1 MQLKR
6 LRRIR
11 LSVAGMFLL
20 SGFSAGLISAQ
31 NDQSLNPATTCYST
45 RGMTQISSAEPLGA
59 GRLTITAQG
68 AWYQQ
73 QRTFSNAPDSAAN
86 IITGIGSMSFGINSY
101 IDIFGAIAG
110 FGTTKYTNSIDDK
123 NGLGT
128 VSGGIQGS
136 LPLPQ
141 TSPLRLGMQCVI
153 FAGTSANQINNNNAD
168 GYNYFETR
176 TDYDFMGKLLQSFL
190 IGNSRHGLKL
200 HANEGFVFSVEN
212 GKGNVFTLGGGIQWL
227 VYSPVMFGLE
237 VNSRTFL
244 DNINVKTDPLWV
256 TPSILIRT
264 PYYFNFYAAGDISLS
279 EDRAVPDNTRAL
291 EPYRLLAGISFSFDL
306 LASKRKEAA
315 ERQRKEAAEKQELKD
330 KTCRLQHIADS
341 LAEKTK
347 EDSVSMVKQKE
358 AQEFERNRADSL
370 AALKSHQDSII
381 LAETRRHLNE
391 EKLKRSDAEKQ
402 LLSTGLLLL
411 DAVYFESGK
420 TEISINS
427 RPYLNIIGKMLLKY
441 PKLQLEVAGHTDNVG
456 SLQTNMRLSQVRAE
470 SVRLYLM
477 SVAPELASRL
487 LAKGYGPMQ
496 PKAENNTANGRKI
509 NRRVEIQVLNR
520 DVLKEYNQ

>member
-1 MQLKR
+1 
-6 LRRIR
+6 
-11 LSVAGMFLL
+11 
-20 SGFSAGLISAQ
+20 
-31 NDQSLNPATTCYST
+31 
-45 RGMTQISSAEPLGA
+45 
-59 GRLTITAQG
+59 
-68 AWYQQ
+68 
-73 QRTFSNAPDSAAN
+73 
-86 IITGIGSMSFGINSY
+86 
-101 IDIFGAIAG
+101 
-110 FGTTKYTNSIDDK
+110 
-123 NGLGT
+123 
-128 VSGGIQGS
+128 
-136 LPLPQ
+136 
-141 TSPLRLGMQCVI
+141 MQCVI
-153 FAGTSANQINNNNAD
+153 FAGTSANQINSNNAD

-176 TDYDFMGKLLQSFL
+176 ADYDFMGKLLQSFL

-200 HANEGFVFSVEN
+200 HANEGFVFSVERD
-212 GKGNVFTLGGGIQWL
+212 KGNVFTLGGGIQWL
-227 VYSPVMFGLE
+227 VYSPLMFGLE

-256 TPSILIRT
+256 TPSIVIRT

-279 EDRAVPDNTRAL
+279 EDRVDNTRAL

-315 ERQRKEAAEKQELKD
+315 ERQRKEVAEKQELRD
-330 KTCRLQHIADS
+330 KTGQLQHIADS
-341 LAEKTK
+341 LARKTK

-358 AQEFERNRADSL
+358 AREFEKNRADSL
-370 AALKSHQDSII
+370 AALKSYQDSII
-381 LAETRRHLNE
+381 LAETRRRLNE

-456 SLQTNMRLSQVRAE
+456 RQQTNMRLSQVRAE

-477 SVAPELASRL
+477 SVAPELANRL
-487 LAKGYGPMQ
+487 LAKGYGAMQ
-496 PKAENNTANGRKI
+496 PKANNNTANGRKS